1 MRSNSNRRNPAAD
14 FPHLPNSKGFFGPYG
29 GQYVPETL
37 MVALRELIEA
47 YAKAQKDPKFKKEFQ
62 DYLTEYDG
70 RPTPLTFAAN
80 LTRTLKGAQIY
91 LKREDLNHTGAH
103 KINNCL
109 GQILLAKRMGKK
121 RIIAETG
128 AGQHGVATATV
139 CALFGLRC
147 EVFMGEEDV
156 RRQALNVF
164 RMKLLGAQVHAVSS
178 GTKTLKDAMSEA
190 IRDWVTN
197 VRTTYYLIGS
207 TAGPHPYPMIVRDFQ
222 KVIGEE
228 ARRQIQKKAGRLPDA
243 LVACVNG
250 GSNAIGLFYP
260 FIRDKKVGMIGVEA
274 AGDGV
279 KTKRHAATM
288 EKGKPGVLHGSYS
301 YVLQDP
307 DGQIAETHSISAGL
321 DYPGVGPEHAW
332 LRDTGSAAYVSVTDR
347 QALEAF
353 QALARH
359 EGILP
364 ALESSHA
371 VYQAMRI
378 APRMHKSSI
387 LIVNLSGRGDKDV
400 NTVLERLGSKL
411 QGGRP

>member
-1 MRSNSNRRNPAAD
+1 VTS
-14 FPHLPNSKGFFGPYG
+14 LPNTQGYFGPYG

-37 MVALRELIEA
+37 MVALRELTGA
-47 YAKAQKDPKFKKEFQ
+47 YDKARRDKSFKKEL
-62 DYLTEYDG
+62 DGYLSEYSG
-70 RPTPLTFAAN
+70 RPTPLTHAAR
-80 LTRTLKGAQIY
+80 LTQALKGAKIY

-139 CALFGLRC
+139 CALFGLKC
-147 EVFMGEEDV
+147 EVYMGEEDV

-164 RMKLLGAQVHAVSS
+164 RMKLLGAQVHAVTS
-178 GTKTLKDAMSEA
+178 GTRTLKDAMSEA

-197 VRTTYYLIGS
+197 VRNTYYLIGS

-222 KVIGEE
+222 RVIGEE
-228 ARRQIQKKAGRLPDA
+228 ARRQILKAEGRLPD
-243 LVACVNG
+243 LLIACVNG

-260 FIRDKKVGMIGVEA
+260 FIQDRKVKMVGVEA

-301 YVLQDP
+301 YVLQSLE
-307 DGQIAETHSISAGL
+307 GQIAETHSISAGL

-332 LRDTGSAAYVSVTDR
+332 LKDTGRAKYVSVTDA

-371 VYQAMRI
+371 VYQAMRM
-378 APRMHKSSI
+378 APKMPKSSSI
-387 LIVNLSGRGDKDV
+387 IVNLSGRGDKDV
-400 NTVLERLGSKL
+400 NTVLERLGTNLREAKK
-411 QGGRP
+411 

>member
-1 MRSNSNRRNPAAD
+1 MKSNNRRNREAD

-47 YAKAQKDPKFKKEFQ
+47 YAKAQKDPKFKKEYQ
-62 DYLTEYDG
+62 GYLTEYDG
-70 RPTPLTFAAN
+70 RPTPLTFASN
-80 LTRTLKGAQIY
+80 LTRVLKGARIY

-109 GQILLAKRMGKK
+109 GQILLARRMGKK

-164 RMKLLGAQVHAVSS
+164 RMRLLGAQVHAVSS

-260 FIRDKKVGMIGVEA
+260 FIGDKKVRMIGVEA

-288 EKGKPGVLHGSYS
+288 EKGRPGILHGSLS
-301 YVLQDP
+301 YVLQDK

-332 LRDTGSAAYVSVTDR
+332 LRDTGRASYVSVTDK

-364 ALESSHA
+364 ALESAHA

-378 APRMHKSSI
+378 APRMPKNSI
-387 LIVNLSGRGDKDV
+387 LLVNLSGRGDKDV
-400 NTVLERLGSKL
+400 NTVLEKLGSKF